1 MGEVNKT
8 SAGFEL
14 LVNGES
20 IGVFKMMLDA
30 NCYGMVMLNNGL
42 ISQLQLASGLIL
54 S

>member
-8 SAGFEL
+8 SAGYEL

-42 ISQLQLASGLIL
+42 ISHFNWRLG
-54 S
+54 